1 VDKAKQDEK
10 QGPTC
15 VTCHGAINSEVLKVN
30 SVAEACAQCHN
41 EETDNHPENPEKA
54 KAILNRFLSI
64 HRFYRYIAIRAE
76 PEEGRAFFQK
86 IDPKLKRL
94 TITWHSF
101 DLEKIDEETREVLTM
116 LTAKRDEIRTRR
128 KKSTEKRS
136 NQL

>member
-1 VDKAKQDEK
+1 MPDRKWKDSIGGRRLQPESLMMGYGYRPEWSEGSLKAPIFQ
-10 QGPTC
+10 TSTF
-15 VTCHGAINSEVLKVN
+15 VF
-30 SVAEACAQCHN
+30 
-41 EETDNHPENPEKA
+41 ETA
-54 KAILNRFLSI
+54 
-64 HRFYRYIAIRAE
+64 
-76 PEEGRAFFQK
+76 EEGKAFFQK